1 MKKYIVASMTIAMM
15 LLTSACGGQSETS
28 EHANHQQSSVTDTGV
43 ASSDQTSGAAKGGE
57 QLVVKA
63 TNYQFDQPEY
73 HVKKGKPVTI
83 VFDNVQGN
91 HGLMIPAL
99 NVNLNARDS
108 SITVTPQE
116 AGTFDMACSI
126 MCGSGHSTM
135 VAKLIVDEA

>member
-15 LLTSACGGQSETS
+15 LLTSACGSQSETS
-28 EHANHQQSSVTDTGV
+28 EHANHQQSGVTDTGV
-43 ASSDQTSGAAKGGE
+43 ATSDNTSGSAQGT

-73 HVKKGKPVTI
+73 HVKKGEPVTI

-126 MCGSGHSTM
+126 MCGSGHSSM

>member
-28 EHANHQQSSVTDTGV
+28 EHANHQQSGVTDTGV
-43 ASSDQTSGAAKGGE
+43 ATSDNTSGAAQGA

-73 HVKKGKPVTI
+73 HVKKGEPVTI

-126 MCGSGHSTM
+126 MCGSGHSSM

>member
-15 LLTSACGGQSETS
+15 LLTSACGSQSETS
-28 EHANHQQSSVTDTGV
+28 EHANHQQSGVTDTGV
-43 ASSDQTSGAAKGGE
+43 ATSDNTSGTAQGA

-73 HVKKGKPVTI
+73 HVKKGEPVTI

-126 MCGSGHSTM
+126 MCGSGHSSM